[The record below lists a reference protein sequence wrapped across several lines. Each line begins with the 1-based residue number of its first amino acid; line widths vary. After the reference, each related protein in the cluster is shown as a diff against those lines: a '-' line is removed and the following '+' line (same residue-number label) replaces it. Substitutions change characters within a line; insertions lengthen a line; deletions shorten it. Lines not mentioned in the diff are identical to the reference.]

1 MRNGEGDR
9 GLSSSD
15 DTGRRAA
22 AQDQAAPATLCV
34 GGYFDGE
41 RRHDGGPWRL
51 LFDHDGTLR
60 EVLPATPGTALDA
73 AFLMPSLVEGHA
85 HLFLDGGERDT
96 AARAE
101 HMKADVPTMLRT
113 GRANLALSRAAG
125 LGLVRDAGDR
135 WGINHALRDEC
146 RATPGIQV
154 RSAGIGLRRPKRYG
168 GFMGREVSSDEEIIA
183 AVREFAE
190 TSDDIKI
197 LLTGIIDFAKAS
209 VPGAPQFDVETLK
222 LIVRA
227 AHECGRPTLTHCS
240 GEAGLEVAVEGGVDS
255 IEHGFFLNRSLLQ
268 RMADR
273 AIAWVPTFSPV
284 AFQAREPQWV
294 GWTEEMVQGIAAI
307 VEAHRD
313 AVLLGHA
320 LGVPIV
326 SGSDAGSHGVPH
338 GAALI
343 DEMLVLAEIGVPM
356 DAVLKSATS
365 LPRRLW
371 RAPANDIVVGA
382 RPDMLLLAASPFAD
396 AGALRQP
403 VGVGGATRLA
413 GMAAAHA

>member
-1 MRNGEGDR
+1 M
-9 GLSSSD
+9 SSSVI
-15 DTGRRAA
+15 TVGRIAA
-22 AQDQAAPATLCV
+22 APTSLCV
-34 GGYFDGE
+34 DSYFDGE
-41 RRHDGGPWRL
+41 RRHDGGPWCLR
-51 LFDHDGTLR
+51 FDAGGTLR
-60 EVLPATPGTALDA
+60 EVSPAAPGTPLDA

-96 AARAE
+96 AVRAE
-101 HMKADVPTMLRT
+101 HMKADVPTMLRA
-113 GRANLALSRAAG
+113 GRANLALSRQAG

-135 WGINHALRDEC
+135 WGINHTLRDEC
-146 RATPGIQV
+146 RGAPGIQV

-168 GFMGREVSSDEEIIA
+168 GFMGREVTSDDEIVA
-183 AVREFAE
+183 SVREFAE

-209 VPGAPQFDVETLK
+209 VPGTPQFDVETLK
-222 LIVRA
+222 LIVRT
-227 AHECGRPTLTHCS
+227 AHECDRPTLTHCS
-240 GEAGLEVAVEGGVDS
+240 GAAGLEVAVEGGVDS
-255 IEHGFFLNRSLLQ
+255 IEHGFFLNRSLLE

-273 AIAWVPTFSPV
+273 NIAWVPTFSPV
-284 AFQAREPQWV
+284 AFQAQEPQWV
-294 GWTEEMVQGIAAI
+294 GWTDDMVQGIAAI
-307 VEAHRD
+307 VAAHRE
-313 AVLLGHA
+313 AVQLGHS

-343 DEMLVLAEIGVPM
+343 DEMLVLAELGLPM
-356 DAVLKSATS
+356 EAVLKSATS

-396 AGALRQP
+396 AAALRQP
-403 VGVGGATRLA
+403 VRVGDAVLLA
-413 GMAAAHA
+413 A